1 MDRAELGKE
10 LFQTQSKIRQRWTR
24 SLNSFCGS
32 ERKGQLKMT
41 LDGAGERALVNKVL
55 ASEA

>member
-10 LFQTQSKIRQRWTR
+10 LFQTQSKIRQKWTR

-32 ERKGQLKMT
+32 KRKLKMI